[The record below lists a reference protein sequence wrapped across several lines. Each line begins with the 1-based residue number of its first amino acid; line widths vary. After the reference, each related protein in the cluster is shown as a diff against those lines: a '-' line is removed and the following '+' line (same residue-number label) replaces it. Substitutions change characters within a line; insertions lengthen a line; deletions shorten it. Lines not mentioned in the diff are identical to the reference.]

1 MKTTTTSFR
10 VDEDNAELLDAV
22 SATGR
27 NKSEFINEAIK
38 MHGPFLV
45 KKIEQDHAKMQELK
59 KRNKA
64 LKEALT
70 KDKVVP
76 MSR

>member
-10 VDEDNAELLDAV
+10 VDEANAELLDAI
-22 SATGR
+22 SAIGR

-45 KKIEQDHAKMQELK
+45 RRLEQDHAKMQELK
-59 KRNKA
+59 KKNKA
-64 LKEALT
+64 LKEALEQNN
-70 KDKVVP
+70 VVP
-76 MSR
+76 IR